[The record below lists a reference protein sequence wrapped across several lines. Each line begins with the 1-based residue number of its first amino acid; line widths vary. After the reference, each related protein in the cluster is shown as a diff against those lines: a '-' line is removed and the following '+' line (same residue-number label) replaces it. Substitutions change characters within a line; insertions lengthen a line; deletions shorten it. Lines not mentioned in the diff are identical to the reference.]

1 MRVLITG
8 GAGSLG
14 SNIIEHFSEMFEAI
28 HVVDNFATGKRDA
41 LPIVD
46 GLTIHE
52 GSVSDLDLMQK
63 VMASCTPDLI
73 IHSAAAYKDPNNW
86 IEDLETNAKG
96 AAVVA
101 KTAAEQ
107 GVSRIINF
115 QTALC
120 YGPPEIVPIPI
131 NHRLNPITSYGIS
144 KTAGESI
151 LLNSGLNV
159 ASLRLANVTGPR
171 LAIGPIPTFYKKL
184 KAGEGCTV
192 STTVRDFLDMSDFMS
207 LLEMLITNQST
218 TGVYNVSTG
227 KGNTIL
233 DIFNEVAKHLGMPD
247 AKPDAIVEP
256 GPDDIASVVLDPT
269 KTMNDIGWTAKVG
282 FEETISKMLN
292 WYDEFGVT
300 DIYSHIQKRK

>member
-14 SNIIEHFSEMFEAI
+14 SNIIEHFSETFVAI

-41 LPIVD
+41 LPAVD

-52 GSVSDLDLMQK
+52 GSVSDIDLMQK
-63 VMASCTPDLI
+63 VMASCAPDLI

-96 AAVVA
+96 AAVLA
-101 KTAAEQ
+101 KTAADH

-131 NHRLNPITSYGIS
+131 THRLNPITSYGIS
-144 KTAGESI
+144 KTAGESL

-159 ASLRLANVTGPR
+159 VSLRLANVTGPR

-184 KAGEGCTV
+184 KTGEGCTV

-207 LLEMLITNQST
+207 LLEMLITNQSA

-247 AKPDAIVEP
+247 ANPHAIVEP

-282 FEETISKMLN
+282 FVETISKMLN

-300 DIYSHIQKRK
+300 DIYSHIQRRK

>member
-14 SNIIEHFSEMFEAI
+14 SNIIEHFSETFEAI

-46 GLTIHE
+46 GLVIHE
-52 GSVSDLDLMQK
+52 GSVSDIDLMQK
-63 VMASCTPDLI
+63 VMASCAPDLV
-73 IHSAAAYKDPNNW
+73 IHSAAAYKDPSNW
-86 IEDLETNAKG
+86 IEDLETNSKG
-96 AAVVA
+96 AAVLA
-101 KTAAEQ
+101 KTAANH

-131 NHRLNPITSYGIS
+131 THRLNPITSYGIS
-144 KTAGESI
+144 KTAGESL

-159 ASLRLANVTGPR
+159 VSLRLANVTGAR

-192 STTVRDFLDMSDFMS
+192 STTVRDFLDMSDFIS
-207 LLEMLITNQST
+207 LLDTLVSNPSA

-247 AKPDAIVEP
+247 ATPDAIVEP
-256 GPDDIASVVLDPT
+256 GPDDIASVVLDPIKT
-269 KTMNDIGWTAKVG
+269 KNDIGWTAKVG

>member
-14 SNIIEHFSEMFEAI
+14 SNIIEHFSETFEAI

-52 GSVSDLDLMQK
+52 GSVSDINLMQK
-63 VMASCTPDLI
+63 VMSGCAPDLI

-96 AAVVA
+96 AAVLA
-101 KTAAEQ
+101 KTAADH

-120 YGPPEIVPIPI
+120 YGPPEIIPIPI
-131 NHRLNPITSYGIS
+131 THRLNPITSYGIS
-144 KTAGESI
+144 KTAGESL

-159 ASLRLANVTGPR
+159 VSLRLANVTGPR

-184 KAGEGCTV
+184 KAGEGCSV

-207 LLEMLITNQST
+207 LMEILFSNPSAKGI
-218 TGVYNVSTG
+218 YNVSTG

-233 DIFNEVAKHLGMPD
+233 DIFNEVAKHLGIHD

-269 KTMNDIGWTAKVG
+269 KTMSDIGWTAKVG
-282 FEETISKMLN
+282 FEETISRMLN

>member
-1 MRVLITG
+1 M
-8 GAGSLG
+8 
-14 SNIIEHFSEMFEAI
+14 E
-28 HVVDNFATGKRDA
+28 
-41 LPIVD
+41 
-46 GLTIHE
+46 
-52 GSVSDLDLMQK
+52 DLD
-63 VMASCTPDLI
+63 
-73 IHSAAAYKDPNNW
+73 
-86 IEDLETNAKG
+86 TNAKG
-96 AAVVA
+96 AAVLA
-101 KTAAEQ
+101 KTAAEH
-107 GVSRIINF
+107 GVARIINF

-131 NHRLNPITSYGIS
+131 THRLNPITSYGIS
-144 KTAGESI
+144 KTAGESL

-159 ASLRLANVTGPR
+159 VSLRLANVTGPR

-207 LLEMLITNQST
+207 LLEMLISNPNAK
-218 TGVYNVSTG
+218 GVYNVSTG

-269 KTMNDIGWTAKVG
+269 KTMTDIGWKAKVE
-282 FEETISKMLN
+282 FEETIAKMLN